1 MHNQIATDLCLT
13 GFISRG
19 SGSEGRL
26 IIFRIVSA
34 IAVFLVLASLS
45 GAEQL
50 PIKTYTTA
58 DGLAHNVVNRVK
70 RDSRGFLWF
79 CTREGLSRFDGYGF
93 TNYGIEQGLPSAIVH
108 DLLETREGDYWVAT
122 AAGLCRF
129 NPLGRP
135 LQPSIKNPGDT
146 PNPMFTAYY
155 PDEDERSKLIL
166 SLFQDRAGVIWCG
179 TGNGLYRLEVADHAV
194 KLTPI
199 DLGMPSHFESKFIDC
214 LLEDRMGTLWI
225 GSRVGLYRR
234 LPDAR
239 VEAYTHR
246 DGLPDTLVHSLLED
260 RRGNIWVATAQGWL
274 FRLVPDPVPGRN
286 IVARAYSKK
295 DGLPS
300 WWINQLFQAK
310 DGVIWAGSVAGL
322 IEFVPTPDNSDFRFR
337 AYDRAHGFSY
347 QGVESI
353 EEDRNGNL
361 WVATSGGG
369 VAKVSRSGFTA
380 FGRSDGFFWAS
391 TILKTRAGELL
402 VIGGPGSEGGYLN
415 RFDGERFKWVRV
427 RCLEPIYTTWGWN
440 QTALQDRAGEWWIAS
455 LGGVFRFP
463 KMTNL
468 EQLATIKPKAIYTT
482 RDGLAAN
489 VILRLFEDSHGDV
502 WIGSAGHG
510 VRPNGLSRWERG
522 ADVFHHYTEQNSLP
536 SFERFYVSSFEEDRT
551 GNVWIGFSGE
561 GGLVRYRDGRFTPFT
576 TSDGLPSGQI
586 RNMLVDDA
594 GRLWL
599 ATSRGGLSRI
609 DDPAAEHPT
618 FNTYTTANGLSSN
631 EIASVSEDQWGRIYF
646 GTGRGIDRLDPAT
659 GRIKHYES
667 HDGLPLG
674 QIESSLRD
682 NQGTLWFSSF
692 TTGLV
697 RFVPE
702 PDPPPLPPPILITGL
717 LIAGDPRPISALGEV
732 ALAPLELGPSQNQL
746 QIDFVAL
753 GFSPGEGLRYQY
765 MLEGAG
771 QDWSPLTEHRSV
783 NFANLA
789 PGGYR
794 FLVRAVNAEGV
805 FSEVPAS
812 FSFRL
817 LSPIWQRWWFIA
829 IVAGLAGV
837 VAFALYRY
845 RVARLLELE
854 RVRTRI
860 ATDLHDDIGSSL
872 SQIAIMSEVV
882 RQQVGGENQRVG
894 HPLSVIA
901 GTSRELVDS
910 MADIVWAVNP
920 KRDHLIDLTQ
930 RMRQFA
936 GDVLAARQIE
946 FTFTAP
952 GLESDIRIETDVRR
966 EVFLIFK
973 EAINNAV
980 RHSECSSME
989 IRFGVTDNHLK
1000 LKVSDNGRSFDPAR
1014 ASSGHGLAS
1023 MKQRAESIGGALE
1036 ILGQA
1041 GQGTNIALEVP
1052 LGRRRLA
1059 GIKIST

>member
-1 MHNQIATDLCLT
+1 MQ
-13 GFISRG
+13 
-19 SGSEGRL
+19 L
-26 IIFRIVSA
+26 IISRIVSA
-34 IAVFLVLASLS
+34 IAVFLVLANLS
-45 GAEQL
+45 RAEQL

-58 DGLAHNVVNRVK
+58 EGLAHNVVNRVK

-79 CTREGLSRFDGYGF
+79 CTREGLSRFDGYSF
-93 TNYGIEQGLPSAIVH
+93 TNYGIDQGLPSGIVH

-135 LQPSIKNPGDT
+135 PQPGINTPGDT
-146 PNPMFTAYY
+146 PNPMFTVYY
-155 PDEDERSKLIL
+155 PDEDASSKVIL

-179 TGNGLYRLEVADHAV
+179 TGNGLYRLAVADHAV
-194 KLTPI
+194 NLTPI

-225 GSRVGLYRR
+225 GSRGGLYRR
-234 LPDAR
+234 WPDAR

-260 RRGNIWVATAQGWL
+260 RQGHIWVATARGWL

-286 IVARAYSKK
+286 IVARTYSKK

-300 WWINQLFQAK
+300 WWINQLFQGK
-310 DGVIWAGSVAGL
+310 DGVIWAGSSAGL
-322 IEFVPTPDNSDFRFR
+322 IEFVPTPDDTDFRFR
-337 AYDRAHGFSY
+337 AYDRAHGFS
-347 QGVESI
+347 VEEVASI
-353 EEDRNGNL
+353 AEDRNGNM
-361 WVATSGGG
+361 WVATIGGG

-391 TILKTRAGELL
+391 TLFKSRAGELL
-402 VIGGPGSEGGYLN
+402 VVGGPSAESGSLN
-415 RFDGERFKWVRV
+415 RFDGERFNWVRV
-427 RCLEPIYTTWGWN
+427 RSLETIYLTWGWN
-440 QTALQDRAGEWWIAS
+440 QTALQDRGGDLWIAS
-455 LGGVFRFP
+455 LAGVFRFP
-463 KMTNL
+463 KVTKL
-468 EQLATIKPKAIYTT
+468 EQLAKIPPKAIYTT
-482 RDGLAAN
+482 HDGLAAN

-510 VRPNGLSRWERG
+510 LRPNGLSRWERG
-522 ADVFHHYTEQNSLP
+522 ADVFHHYTEKNDLP
-536 SFERFYVSSFEEDRT
+536 SFERFYVSSFEEDRS

-576 TSDGLPSGQI
+576 PSDGLPSGQI

-599 ATSRGGLSRI
+599 ATYRGGLARI

-618 FNTYTTANGLSSN
+618 FNTYTTASGLSSN
-631 EIASVSEDQWGRIYF
+631 EITSVSEDQWGRIYL

-659 GRIKHYES
+659 GRIKHYET
-667 HDGLPLG
+667 HDGLPVS

-682 NQGTLWFSSF
+682 SQGTLWFSSN

-717 LIAGDPRPISALGEV
+717 LIAGDPRQISALGEV
-732 ALAPLELGPSQNQL
+732 ALAPIELGPSQNQL

-765 MLEGAG
+765 ILEGAG
-771 QDWSPLTEHRSV
+771 QDWTALTEHRTV
-783 NFANLA
+783 NFAHLA
-789 PGGYR
+789 PGRYR

-805 FSEVPAS
+805 VSEVPAS
-812 FSFRL
+812 FSFRI
-817 LSPIWQRWWFIA
+817 LSPIWQRWWFVA
-829 IVAGLAGV
+829 TVAGFAGV

-845 RVARLLELE
+845 RVGRLLELE

-882 RQQVGGENQRVG
+882 RQQADVKDHRISR
-894 HPLSVIA
+894 PLSVIA

-910 MADIVWAVNP
+910 MADIVWSTDP
-920 KRDHLIDLTQ
+920 QHDYLIDLTQ

-936 GDVLAARQIE
+936 TDLLTARNVE
-946 FTFTAP
+946 FTFAAP
-952 GLESDIRIETDVRR
+952 DAQQDIPIETDVRR

-980 RHSECSSME
+980 RHSNSSFVE
-989 IRFGVTDNHLK
+989 ISFSAEDRQVILKVTDH
-1000 LKVSDNGRSFDPAR
+1000 GGGFDTAR
-1014 ASSGHGLAS
+1014 ASAGHGLSS
-1023 MKQRAESIGGALE
+1023 MKRRAESIGGELDIVSE
-1036 ILGQA
+1036 A
-1041 GQGTNIALEVP
+1041 GRGASITLKAP
-1052 LGRRRLA
+1052 LRRRRM
-1059 GIKIST
+1059 KIST